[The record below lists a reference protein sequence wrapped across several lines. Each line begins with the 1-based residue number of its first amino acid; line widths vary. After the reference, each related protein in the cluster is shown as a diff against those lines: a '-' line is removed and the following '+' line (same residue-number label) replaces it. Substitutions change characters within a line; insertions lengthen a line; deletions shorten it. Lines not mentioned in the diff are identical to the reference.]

1 MYLLYFSDLL
11 MLGFVLRIVLT
22 NAMLADMTEEEVLL
36 DLSQWSL
43 LPYTSSI
50 ITRKTCPLQLPGP

>member
-1 MYLLYFSDLL
+1 